1 MASRAQSEQQ
11 KKPTT
16 TNNDDDDD
24 DDDDNNNNNN
34 NNNKTKCRSGGH
46 NKRDCRGKKEGKGGV
61 APAIGAFH
69 TGS

>member
-16 TNNDDDDD
+16 TNNNDD

-61 APAIGAFH
+61 APAISAFH
-69 TGS
+69 TCS